1 MSVKSNLLFIPSE
14 LDMLSGIALYI
25 MRSIMKKNLVSTL
38 IATACLV
45 SASSAFAV
53 TETFGTTSQT
63 ITTTVTSTSAVNI
76 QSVPS
81 SESVT
86 VSEVAR
92 PGTKLASLDITA
104 TGLNAAGGTN
114 GHANIKVAVDSSNYD
129 SRSQTWLFKNDSGRP
144 LFALP
149 YTQSNGWSFNGPDA
163 TSRTD
168 GRTEATLKLDFVT
181 KEGNKGIS
189 PGVYHLPVTISYNTF

>member
-25 MRSIMKKNLVSTL
+25 MRSIMKRNLVSTL

-45 SASSAFAV
+45 SAGSAFAV

-63 ITTTVTSTSAVNI
+63 LTTTVTSTSAVNI

-114 GHANIKVAVDSSNYD
+114 GRANIKVAADSSNYD
-129 SRSQTWLFKNDSGRP
+129 TRSQTWLFKNDSGSP
-144 LFALP
+144 ILALP
-149 YTQSNGWSFNGPDA
+149 YTQSNGWNFNGPDV
-163 TSRTD
+163 TYRTD
-168 GRTEATLKLDFVT
+168 GRTEATLTLDFVT
-181 KEGNKGIS
+181 KEGNTSVS

>member
-1 MSVKSNLLFIPSE
+1 
-14 LDMLSGIALYI
+14 
-25 MRSIMKKNLVSTL
+25 MKKNLVSTL

-104 TGLNAAGGTN
+104 TGLNAAGGAN

-129 SRSQTWLFKNDSGRP
+129 SRTQTWLFKNDRGRP

-181 KEGNKGIS
+181 KEGNNGIS